1 MIGDLCVLWEM
12 VRTEARNRDR
22 DEETEM
28 RETCVWVL
36 AVAFLAVAGLI
47 SWCLWS
53 MSGSLAEIAGKL

>member
-12 VRTEARNRDR
+12 VRAEARQSDR
-22 DEETEM
+22 DEEEEM